1 MKALYIKTWGA
12 AKLHLEEIVWNE
24 NITENC
30 FLKTELSIPYSKLGG
45 GWEGGRKGET
55 KNNRNDKTVNAKSQ
69 NNKRETT
76 HHAHE
81 LNEINNKFLRNPEAI
96 RKYTNHLNH
105 WN

>member
-12 AKLHLEEIVWNE
+12 AKLHSEEIVWNE

-45 GWEGGRKGET
+45 GWGGGRKGET

-69 NNKRETT
+69 NKN
-76 HHAHE
+76 AMD
-81 LNEINNKFLRNPEAI
+81 NI
-96 RKYTNHLNH
+96 RYCPISKSLFPYRVTIRLQR
-105 WN
+105 